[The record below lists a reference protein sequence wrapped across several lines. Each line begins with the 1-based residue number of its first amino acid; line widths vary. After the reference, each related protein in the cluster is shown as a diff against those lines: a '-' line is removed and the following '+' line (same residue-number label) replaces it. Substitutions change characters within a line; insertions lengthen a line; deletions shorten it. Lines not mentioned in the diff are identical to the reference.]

1 MSKEKKGKKNK
12 RNKERDNGSDLEVE
26 NENDQPA
33 SEDEQGEDSKIKKKI
48 YDKELAKHHTE
59 LVKLQEWIKNR
70 GLKVV
75 VVFEGRD
82 AAGKGGVI
90 KKITQPLNPRVCRV
104 VALGTAT
111 EREKSQWYFQRYV

>member
-12 RNKERDNGSDLEVE
+12 RDKEQEYGNGLEAE
-26 NENDQPA
+26 NENEQPA
-33 SEDEQGEDSKIKKKI
+33 SEDEQGSKIKKKI
-48 YDKELAKHHTE
+48 YLKELSKHHTE

-90 KKITQPLNPRVCRV
+90 KKITEPLNPRV
-104 VALGTAT
+104 AG
-111 EREKSQWYFQRYV
+111 